1 MRYVYD
7 DGGRSKYFKA
17 RNVSDCVTRAVAIAT
32 LRDYKEVYDDLFRLS
47 GESPRNG
54 VMKST
59 IKKYLNNIGWEFV
72 PLMKV
77 GSGCTVHLN
86 PDELPKDERIICSC
100 SRHYVAVIY
109 GEVHDTYDSTRDGER
124 CVYGYWHNPQ
134 DNDLSIFFK

>member
-86 PDELPKDERIICSC
+86 PDELPKDERISCSC
-100 SRHYVAVIY
+100 Y
-109 GEVHDTYDSTRDGER
+109 T
-124 CVYGYWHNPQ
+124 P
-134 DNDLSIFFK
+134 FKICYKYNIKYYI